1 MKRFY
6 LRVTAESALTIRSD
20 HAEGGVK
27 TTHAIPG
34 ATLLGSLASAHRTL
48 YTENDKDFTTFFLSD
63 NISFPQL
70 YPAKFGEDSFQST
83 FTPVMPLPRTAQS
96 CKRFPGFLFEQK
108 EDHENEQ
115 HGVRDSLLN
124 WGVFSLM
131 QKNTKAAPMI
141 NTLLVPL
148 KDHEYCGYDKG
159 RYTGAPC
166 NQVMDSIRGYYRRD
180 DIDGKARMKAK
191 ADTRLQTRTGI
202 NREWGVVEE
211 SILYNRE
218 VFDDSMIFWG
228 ELILHDTLPT
238 DEFQKLV
245 DKFQAFVIEAGEEHV
260 LRMGTG
266 RTRGLGRI
274 KVELTGAPD
283 NYYGSF
289 AEKLAAFNSTMHKV
303 AQDSGVE
310 NLDPYY
316 FAVTLQSPLIL
327 RDPFLRYQ
335 RSIDTASLSKLL
347 GASASKYTFERV
359 YQSVETQRISGWNE
373 LWGTPR
379 SNDYAMEMGSTF
391 LFACKQQ
398 PGSDLLQALHTLEVN
413 GCGERV
419 TEGFGRVSISD
430 RFHLERE
437 QV

>member
-1 MKRFY
+1 MRRFY
-6 LRVTAESALTIRSD
+6 LKVTAESALTIRSD

-48 YTENDKDFTTFFLSD
+48 YEENDKDFTTFFLSD

-70 YPAKFGEDSFQST
+70 YPAKFGDGLQDT
-83 FTPVMPLPRTAQS
+83 NVPVMPLPRTAQS
-96 CKRFPGFLFEQK
+96 CKRFSGFHFEAK
-108 EDHENEQ
+108 KDHEDEV
-115 HGVRDSLLN
+115 HGVRDSLLD
-124 WGVFSLM
+124 WGTFSLL
-131 QKNTKAAPMI
+131 QRYSQTPLTINALLAP
-141 NTLLVPL
+141 LS
-148 KDHEYCGYDKG
+148 KHEHCGYNKG
-159 RYTGAPC
+159 RYSSEPC
-166 NQVMDSIRGYYRRD
+166 MQVMDGIKGYYRRD
-180 DIDGKARMKAK
+180 DIVDKALMRAK
-191 ADTRLQTRTGI
+191 VDTRLQTRTGI

-218 VFDDSMIFWG
+218 VFNDDMIFWG
-228 ELILHDTLPT
+228 ELLLHDTLPT

-260 LRMGTG
+260 LRIGTG
-266 RTRGLGRI
+266 RTRGLGRV
-274 KVELTGAPD
+274 KVELRDAPD
-283 NYYGSF
+283 NFYGSF
-289 AEKLAAFNSTMHKV
+289 TEKLAAFNSTMHKV

-310 NLDPYY
+310 TLDPYY
-316 FAVTLQSPLIL
+316 FAITLQSPLIL

-335 RSIDTASLSKLL
+335 KTIDVKSLSRLL
-347 GASASKYTFERV
+347 GASTSKYTFEQV

-398 PGSDLLQALHTLEVN
+398 PGTDLLQALHALEIN

-419 TEGFGRVSISD
+419 TEGFGRISISD
-430 RFHLERE
+430 RFHLERKK
-437 QV
+437 V